1 MTALSA
7 ADWTGFATAVAA
19 AAATLAG
26 LLFVAVSIHLRQILE
41 FPNLPGRA
49 GQTLIM
55 FVTPLLVALLVLV
68 PGQPRAA
75 FGWELVITGL
85 IIGALQLR
93 IDRLAGRSERETQAS
108 WLLTRVIPAVVTC
121 ACVVAAGLSLLAGGG
136 GGLYWLVPAV
146 LLATVSGLV
155 NAWVLLIEILR

>member
-26 LLFVAVSIHLRQILE
+26 LLFVAVSINLRQILE

-49 GQTLIM
+49 GQTLIT

-68 PGQPRAA
+68 PGQPRAVL
-75 FGWELVITGL
+75 GWELVITGL
-85 IIGALQLR
+85 IIAALQQR
-93 IDRLAGRSERETQAS
+93 IDHHAGRSEHETQAS
-108 WLLTRVIPAVVTC
+108 WLLVRVIPVVVIC
-121 ACVVAAGLSLLAGGG
+121 GCVVAAGLSLLADGG

-146 LLATVSGLV
+146 LLATVAGLV
-155 NAWVLLIEILR
+155 NAWVLLVEILR